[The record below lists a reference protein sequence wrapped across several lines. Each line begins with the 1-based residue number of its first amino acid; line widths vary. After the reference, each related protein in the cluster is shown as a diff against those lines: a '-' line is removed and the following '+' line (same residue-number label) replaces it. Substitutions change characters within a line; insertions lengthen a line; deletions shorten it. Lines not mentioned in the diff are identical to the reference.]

1 MKKALPDHSGSAFF
15 KTTVV
20 HLSDFCL
27 CGSGLARDGITAI
40 YLPHPIACIAGKLN
54 WLNDFGHFNRAL

>member
-20 HLSDFCL
+20 HLSDLRL
-27 CGSGLARDGITAI
+27 CGSGLARDELQNTVFTQ
-40 YLPHPIACIAGKLN
+40 PIRVFV
-54 WLNDFGHFNRAL
+54 NDHREQARSHI